1 MAIEDDWEYQ
11 KCVLL
16 TLSSRGA
23 GLGSTRIDKPRKD
36 GSQVTIGEAWGFM
49 GFTLAAREKRKG

>member
-11 KCVLL
+11 KCIRLAFY
-16 TLSSRGA
+16 SRGA
-23 GLGSTRIDKPRKD
+23 DLELTRIDESRRS
-36 GSQVTIGEAWGFM
+36 GSQVTMGEAWGFI